1 MMAGCLPD
9 QPALKKINYKIIGN
23 LRNSK
28 IIRDR
33 VFFIGIHPL
42 LDKKNFDYFIDV
54 LKKFFKKWKT

>member
-9 QPALKKINYKIIGN
+9 QPALKKVKYMKIGN

-42 LDKKNFDYFIDV
+42 LGKKNFDYLIDI
-54 LKKFFKKWKT
+54 LKIFFKK